1 MTKIVSKAFSWTP
14 AQRKEFFET
23 SVKNLAPYIVV
34 LIPVIIDQLP
44 VDWAYA
50 TITVFLLQRAL
61 SFFRL
66 YVVEVKK

>member
-1 MTKIVSKAFSWTP
+1 MAKVISKSFSWTS
-14 AQRKEFFET
+14 AQRKEFFDLT
-23 SVKNLAPYIVV
+23 VKNLSPYLIV

-44 VDWAYA
+44 KEAGWAVIA
-50 TITVFLLQRAL
+50 VFLLQRAL